1 MGLLQ
6 YVTITYFLA
15 TTRPPIWTAP
25 LIRETVSSLTPLVF
39 LTFMRMKI
47 ISAAVISVSLVWT
60 LWGGVTVFKFVTKN
74 EVEESFLV
82 IVRYGLKYFNMKNVD
97 AVQFWGQIMSL
108 QDDHLQWKPVLLLIE
123 VCPCAPHSNATL
135 EKLLW
140 MYECN

>member
-1 MGLLQ
+1 MNSTFNTGDCILFDTTGFLNI
-6 YVTITYFLA
+6 YEDEDYFCSCNLCQPCLNA
-15 TTRPPIWTAP
+15 
-25 LIRETVSSLTPLVF
+25 
-39 LTFMRMKI
+39 M
-47 ISAAVISVSLVWT
+47 
-60 LWGGVTVFKFVTKN
+60 GGVTVFKFVTKN

-135 EKLLW
+135 EKLL
-140 MYECN
+140 